1 MEPAI
6 RRLDLDM
13 DSDSPKAPMLK
24 RKGST
29 LQTSVEVLKC
39 RFGKPAGTP
48 EERGAFKPSKQWTPI
63 YYAVYHRREAAL
75 SHFLR
80 TGGSPDDITGTGQ
93 PPLCIAFASGYIETA
108 KSLLEA
114 GADVNATTK
123 HSGETALH
131 LAVKNGRNDLV
142 ELIIPYGPNLDL
154 KTFDSGETPL
164 HYAASK
170 SASLASAMILIK
182 HGASYD
188 VVNVKG
194 QTPAEAALKANN
206 IQGAAAIINAARD
219 ERSKLVKEKEM
230 LLKHVENTQGRFS
243 IGNDLIAD
251 IFASACDPES
261 TVLVEA
267 VKRND
272 VALVEMLLEKGS
284 DPDQETTSGLRPV
297 FVALECASAP
307 VINALLKRGL
317 DISVRDKKQSTVL
330 QAVFESP
337 LAHKKETSI
346 LFAAL
351 LEQGADASVRYPD
364 GKTLLHHAVSPSF
377 DNTNY
382 AQLLIDAGIAVDAQ
396 DEDGNT
402 ALHLA
407 THSKARVEMLLK
419 SKANPH
425 QANVGGLTPLL
436 YAATT
441 CKKEKEPDLLSLIKV
456 SDRRKTN
463 ANEQSALHL
472 AAANGLVNTLRLLLR
487 ARPDIAV
494 VDKDKN
500 TALLLAV
507 KHHQW
512 AIVPILAIAPSINA
526 WGTDGLIA
534 LHHIAT
540 SIPIAPETWSDI
552 AAATFPFCQRG
563 VSRSMRDRSG
573 ATSLIL
579 AVKTLPEAGLPV
591 IEALLVQK
599 KDRQASWNCVSH
611 EDHQKRDALYYAVT
625 LGKPAFVEALLQNG
639 ATFTFE
645 DWTSETAELS
655 PSVEVNKQILKIF
668 SQHEWQ
674 RRAALLRRLPTE
686 SDDGLFFFFT
696 AFPIASLKQMI
707 SFGLDINALPKS
719 PMGSSLLWAFLRHI
733 PLQPPMS
740 PDYLMEGLKTILAA
754 GADLNADWVRNSK
767 RSTPSQSPNSSR
779 ASLPLTLRPLS
790 FLLEECPGIDIA
802 VVRLLLMQGAELSAA
817 SPFYAGRSPLHSA
830 AKARRVNIVE
840 ELSLQRADMSCVDQ
854 AGRTPL
860 FYAAEVGDWEIMDT
874 LLRRGAKV
882 DVQDSTKH
890 TPLHLA
896 AIGGSKRV
904 VAILLR
910 EGAKAGVKNSKG
922 CTPLNLVPEDL
933 EEQEK
938 DKIVAML
945 KEGEEKEAREEE
957 QQRRREEQTAAL
969 EAQVKQA
976 HEEAL
981 ATAKREQE
989 EARRKEQE
997 QSEARLL
1004 EQHIEQHAAATQA
1017 LQAPS
1022 QPPLKNRK
1030 SYSLFRKSSLFFSK
1044 SSTGI
1049 TPTTT
1054 PATTPMED
1062 GTTTTKMRKTSMLSL
1077 RITST
1082 QEPNKLIP
1090 ANHPSPNTPALLLA
1104 SPDFFTTDF
1113 STKMAQHRSTAPVP
1127 TTLKRLTT
1135 PRVDSGLDSGQ
1146 AGLIGREK
1154 DDKNALDLAAV
1165 NEKLTNPRDSGH
1177 EFKDWLALTRMLD
1190 VDGV

>member
-6 RRLDLDM
+6 RRIDLEM
-13 DSDSPKAPMLK
+13 ESDSAKAPALK

-63 YYAVYHRREAAL
+63 YYAVYHQREAAL

-93 PPLCIAFASGYIETA
+93 PPLCIAFASGYVETA

-114 GADVNATTK
+114 GADVNATIKNT
-123 HSGETALH
+123 GETALH

-142 ELIIPYGPNLDL
+142 ELIIPYGANLDL
-154 KTFDSGETPL
+154 KTYDTGETPL

-170 SASLASAMILIK
+170 SASLASAMTLIK

-188 VVNVKG
+188 VLNVKG
-194 QTPAEAALKANN
+194 QTAAEAALKANN

-219 ERSKLVKEKEM
+219 KRDELVKEKEM

-251 IFASACDPES
+251 IFAAACDPES

-267 VKRND
+267 IKRND
-272 VALVEMLLEKGS
+272 AALVEMLLEKGS
-284 DPDQETTSGLRPV
+284 DPDQETTSGLRPI
-297 FVALECASAP
+297 FVALDCASAP
-307 VINALLKRGL
+307 VVNALLKRGIDL
-317 DISVRDKKQSTVL
+317 KVLDKKQSTVL
-330 QAVFESP
+330 QAIFESP
-337 LAHKKETSI
+337 LAHEQETSA

-351 LEQGADASVRYPD
+351 LEQGADADVRYPD
-364 GKTLLHHAVSPSF
+364 GKTLLHHAVSPIF
-377 DNTNY
+377 DNTKY
-382 AQLLIDAGIAVDAQ
+382 AQLLIDNGLDVDAQ
-396 DEDGNT
+396 DEGGNT

-407 THSKARVEMLLK
+407 THSKSRVEMLLK
-419 SKANPH
+419 NKANPH
-425 QANVGGLTPLL
+425 QTNVGGLTPLL
-436 YAATT
+436 YASTF
-441 CKKEKEPDLLSLIKV
+441 CKKDKEPDLLSLVKV
-456 SDRRKTN
+456 SDRSKTN

-472 AAANGLVNTLRLLLR
+472 AAANGLEKTLRLLLR

-500 TALLLAV
+500 TPLLLAV
-507 KHHQW
+507 KNHQW
-512 AIVPILAIAPSINA
+512 AVVPLLAIAPSINA

-540 SIPIAPETWSDI
+540 STPTEPETWADI

-563 VSRSMRDRSG
+563 
-573 ATSLIL
+573 
-579 AVKTLPEAGLPV
+579 
-591 IEALLVQK
+591 
-599 KDRQASWNCVSH
+599 
-611 EDHQKRDALYYAVT
+611 DHQKREALYYAVT
-625 LGKPAFVEALLQNG
+625 LGKPAFVEALLKNG
-639 ATFTFE
+639 ATFNFE
-645 DWTSETAELS
+645 DWTSETAEMS
-655 PSVEVNKQILKIF
+655 PSVETNKQILKIF
-668 SQHEWQ
+668 AQHEWQ

-686 SDDGLFFFFT
+686 ADDGLFFFFT

-707 SFGLDINALPKS
+707 SLGLDINALPKS

-754 GADLNADWVRNSK
+754 GSDPNAEWVRSSR
-767 RSTPSQSPNSSR
+767 RSTPPQSPNSSR
-779 ASLPLTLRPLS
+779 IGLPLTLRPLS

-802 VVRLLLMQGAELSAA
+802 AVKLMLTQGADLSVA
-817 SPFYAGRSPLHSA
+817 SPFYAGRFPLHSA

-854 AGRTPL
+854 SGRTPL
-860 FYAAEVGDWEIMDT
+860 FYAAEVGDWEITDT

-882 DVQDSTKH
+882 DIQDSTKD

-896 AIGGSKRV
+896 AVGGSKRV

-910 EGAKAGVKNSKG
+910 EEAKASMKNVQG
-922 CTPLNLVPEDL
+922 LTPLERVPEDL

-938 DKIVAML
+938 EKIEHR
-945 KEGEEKEAREEE
+945 K
-957 QQRRREEQTAAL
+957 
-969 EAQVKQA
+969 
-976 HEEAL
+976 
-981 ATAKREQE
+981 
-989 EARRKEQE
+989 KEQE
-997 QSEARLL
+997 KAEALL
-1004 EQHIEQHAAATQA
+1004 QEKHTEDHAATATET
-1017 LQAPS
+1017 LQT
-1022 QPPLKNRK
+1022 PPQLKNRK

-1044 SSTGI
+1044 STG
-1049 TPTTT
+1049 TNT
-1054 PATTPMED
+1054 PAD
-1062 GTTTTKMRKTSMLSL
+1062 NSAKMRKSSMLSL

-1082 QEPNKLIP
+1082 QEPNKPIP

-1113 STKMAQHRSTAPVP
+1113 STKMSQRSTAAVP
-1127 TTLKRLTT
+1127 TTLKRLPT

-1146 AGLIGREK
+1146 AGLVGREK
-1154 DDKNALDLAAV
+1154 DDKTALDLAAV
-1165 NEKLTNPRDSGH
+1165 NEKLANPRDSGH

>member
-6 RRLDLDM
+6 RRIDLDM
-13 DSDSPKAPMLK
+13 ESDSAKAAPMLK

-63 YYAVYHRREAAL
+63 YYAVYHQREAAL

-93 PPLCIAFASGYIETA
+93 PPLCIAFASGYVETA
-108 KSLLEA
+108 KFLLEA
-114 GADVNATTK
+114 GADVNATIK
-123 HSGETALH
+123 NSGETALH

-154 KTFDSGETPL
+154 KTYDTRETPL

-170 SASLASAMILIK
+170 SASLASAMTLIK

-188 VVNVKG
+188 VLNVKG
-194 QTPAEAALKANN
+194 QTAAEAALKANN

-219 ERSKLVKEKEM
+219 KRDELVKEKEM

-251 IFASACDPES
+251 IFAAACDPES

-267 VKRND
+267 IKRND
-272 VALVEMLLEKGS
+272 AALVDMLLEKGS
-284 DPDQETTSGLRPV
+284 DPDQETTSGLRPI
-297 FVALECASAP
+297 FVALDCASAP
-307 VINALLKRGL
+307 VVNALVKRGIDLSVL
-317 DISVRDKKQSTVL
+317 DNKQSTVL
-330 QAVFESP
+330 QAIFESR
-337 LAHKKETSI
+337 LAHEQETSA
-346 LFAAL
+346 LFATL
-351 LEQGADASVRYPD
+351 LEQGADADVRYPD

-377 DNTNY
+377 DNTKY
-382 AQLLIDAGIAVDAQ
+382 AQLLIDSGIDVDAQ

-407 THSKARVEMLLK
+407 THSKSRVDMLLK
-419 SKANPH
+419 HKANPH
-425 QANVGGLTPLL
+425 QTNVEGLTPLL
-436 YAATT
+436 YASTF
-441 CKKEKEPDLLSLIKV
+441 CNKENEPDLLSLVKV

-472 AAANGLVNTLRLLLR
+472 AAANGLEKTLRLLLR
-487 ARPDIAV
+487 ARPDISV

-507 KHHQW
+507 KRHQW
-512 AIVPILAIAPSINA
+512 AIVPLLAIAPSINA

-540 SIPIAPETWSDI
+540 STPTEPETWADI

-579 AVKTLPEAGLPV
+579 AVKTLPEEGLPV
-591 IEALLVQK
+591 VEALLVQK
-599 KDRQASWNCVSH
+599 MERQASWNCVGH
-611 EDHQKRDALYYAVT
+611 EDHQKREALYYAVT
-625 LGKPAFVEALLQNG
+625 LGKPTFVEALLKNG

-645 DWTSETAELS
+645 HWTSETAEMS
-655 PSVEVNKQILKIF
+655 PSAETNKQILKIF
-668 SQHEWQ
+668 AQHEWQ

-707 SFGLDINALPKS
+707 SLGLDINALPKS

-740 PDYLMEGLKTILAA
+740 PDYLMEGLRTILAA
-754 GADLNADWVRNSK
+754 GSDPNAEWA
-767 RSTPSQSPNSSR
+767 RSSRRSSPPQSPNSSR
-779 ASLPLTLRPLS
+779 IGLPLTLRPLS

-802 VVRLLLMQGAELSAA
+802 AVRLILTQGADLSVA
-817 SPFYAGRSPLHSA
+817 SPFYAGRFPLHSA

-854 AGRTPL
+854 SGRTPL
-860 FYAAEVGDWEIMDT
+860 FYAAEVGDWEIIDT

-882 DVQDSTKH
+882 DVQDSAKD

-896 AIGGSKRV
+896 AVGGSKRV

-910 EGAKAGVKNSKG
+910 EEAKASVKNAQG
-922 CTPLNLVPEDL
+922 LTPLERVPEDL

-938 DKIVAML
+938 EKIVSML
-945 KEGEEKEAREEE
+945 KDAEEKEKREEE
-957 QQRRREEQTAAL
+957 YQRRRQEQTAAL
-969 EAQVKQA
+969 EAEVKQA

-981 ATAKREQE
+981 ATEKRQQE
-989 EARRKEQE
+989 EQRKKEQAKA
-997 QSEARLL
+997 EALLL
-1004 EQHIEQHAAATQA
+1004 EQHTQQHAAATEA
-1017 LQAPS
+1017 LQT
-1022 QPPLKNRK
+1022 PPQLKNRK

-1044 SSTGI
+1044 STGTN
-1049 TPTTT
+1049 TPT
-1054 PATTPMED
+1054 D
-1062 GTTTTKMRKTSMLSL
+1062 NSTKMRKSSMLSL

-1082 QEPNKLIP
+1082 QEPNKPIP

-1113 STKMAQHRSTAPVP
+1113 STKMSQRSTAPVP
-1127 TTLKRLTT
+1127 TTLKRLPT

-1146 AGLIGREK
+1146 AGLVGREK
-1154 DDKNALDLAAV
+1154 DDKTALDLAAV
-1165 NEKLTNPRDSGH
+1165 NEKLANPRDSGH